1 MRALRDGPV
10 AVLGALVLA
19 LATVGAAGAVGD
31 GGAGAAGQTPAVR
44 PVDGAVVRPFDPPAG
59 PYAPGHRG
67 VDLAAQ
73 PGTSVRAALP
83 GRVTFAGRVAR
94 LGWVTVAHGG
104 GLETTYGALDPRA
117 VVAGQDV
124 EAGQALGQVAPG
136 SEHLDWGARLDGEY
150 IDPLGLLDRWRPH
163 LVRLPPQG

>member
-1 MRALRDGPV
+1 MRAVRDATA
-10 AVLGALVLA
+10 AVVGALLLA
-19 LATVGAAGAVGD
+19 LATVGAAGAAGD
-31 GGAGAAGQTPAVR
+31 GGVGTVAAQAPAVR

-67 VDLAAQ
+67 VDLAAR
-73 PGTSVRAALP
+73 PGTSVRAALS

-104 GLETTYGALDPRA
+104 GLETTYGALDPRG
-117 VVAGQDV
+117 VVAGQAV
-124 EAGQALGQVAPG
+124 QAGQPLGQVAPG
-136 SEHLDWGARLDGEY
+136 SDHLDWGARVDGEY

-163 LVRLPPQG
+163 LVRAP